1 MAAASMLVDRPTVGS
16 TMKNTPQPIPC
27 DDDLLAIGSAELK
40 RALPLSRS
48 TVYGLIRDGALPVVK
63 LGRRT
68 FIRRA
73 DVRSFIAARNPLID
87 GGAR

>member
-1 MAAASMLVDRPTVGS
+1 MQSNAL
-16 TMKNTPQPIPC
+16 PIPS
-27 DDDLLAIGSAELK
+27 DDDLLAINSAELK

-48 TVYGLIRDGALPVVK
+48 TIYGLIQAGALPVVK

-73 DVRSFIAARNPLID
+73 DVRAFIAARNPHVA
-87 GGAR
+87 GGVR